1 MTQLVGVDWGTT
13 NLRAFRLDAEGEVL
27 ESRSDPRGA
36 GGLAPDQFP
45 GVLRD
50 VAGDW
55 LAEASPVMICG
66 MAGARAGWVEAPY
79 VLCPAGPEDLAA
91 HVVRPAEGVG
101 VIPGVALSADGLG
114 DVMRGEETQAVGLF
128 GSGDSGVMVAPGT
141 HSKWIAVRDG
151 RIERFRTFATGEL
164 FAAVR
169 TATLIGRGLPEPGLD
184 DPAFD
189 EGVRLALTDPAITAH
204 LFSARVGQLSGRL
217 DPQGASDFLSGLLLG
232 AEIAAAPA
240 ERSASVVIV
249 GGERLVGRY
258 ARGLAL
264 AGFTSVRVA
273 HGETAAAR
281 GLHRIWSMM
290 K

>member
-1 MTQLVGVDWGTT
+1 MTRLVGIDWGTT
-13 NLRAFRLDAEGEVL
+13 NLRAFRLGEEGEVL
-27 ESRSDPRGA
+27 EARSDPRGA
-36 GGLAPDQFP
+36 GGLTPDQFP
-45 GVLRD
+45 QVLRD

-55 LAEASPVMICG
+55 LASGCAVMICG

-79 VLCPAGPEDLAA
+79 VFCPAGPEDLAA
-91 HVVRPAEGVG
+91 QVVQPEDGVA
-101 VIPGVALSADGLG
+101 IAPGVALSADGLD

-128 GSGDSGVMVAPGT
+128 GPGESGVMVAPGT

-169 TATLIGRGLPEPGLD
+169 TATLIGRGLPEPGAD
-184 DPAFD
+184 DAAFD
-189 EGVRLALTDPAITAH
+189 EGVRLALADPAITAH
-204 LFSARVGQLSGRL
+204 LFSVRVRQLSGGL

-240 ERSASVVIV
+240 ERTASVAIV
-249 GGERLVGRY
+249 GGEGLSARY

-273 HGETAAAR
+273 AGETAAAR
-281 GLHRIWSMM
+281 GLYRIWSMM